1 MNNIHG
7 KIEYSELKDGLSG
20 LIRTRNEAPL
30 LGPCIDSCINAL
42 DELLVVCFD
51 CTDNTLEILEEK
63 KRQYPDKLRVFE
75 YNHEV
80 LAFDLTQ
87 EEFEFAKT
95 LPDDSPRLYC
105 NLCNWGMSKARYK
118 YLTKI
123 DSDQL
128 YFADEL
134 KKWRDVCSRDIQMK
148 WHISFVFGWLFM
160 VYFSLYRRMSLQ
172 VGKPCLWMIPDWFVK
187 LLFKPYS
194 DYSKWMLQRGKVL
207 IALSGVNVFKDNRW
221 YVTFDGVNIHPPYN
235 GEGDTV
241 IFKISNQAYWSKYYR
256 NRIPYSVTEVF
267 INTSC
272 RKLMFTYPMW
282 FHLHANRKYCCNK
295 VKKMKD
301 EHPECF
307 MPIED
312 FPSMTYREVLNK
324 MDKKAHTLYQMTL
337 FALIHKIGVS
347 RIKKHLDLL
356 S

>member
-1 MNNIHG
+1 
-7 KIEYSELKDGLSG
+7 
-20 LIRTRNEAPL
+20 
-30 LGPCIDSCINAL
+30 
-42 DELLVVCFD
+42 
-51 CTDNTLEILEEK
+51 
-63 KRQYPDKLRVFE
+63 
-75 YNHEV
+75 
-80 LAFDLTQ
+80 
-87 EEFEFAKT
+87 
-95 LPDDSPRLYC
+95 
-105 NLCNWGMSKARYK
+105 
-118 YLTKI
+118 
-123 DSDQL
+123 
-128 YFADEL
+128 
-134 KKWRDVCSRDIQMK
+134 
-148 WHISFVFGWLFM
+148 
-160 VYFSLYRRMSLQ
+160 MSLQ

-307 MPIED
+307 VPIED

>member
-1 MNNIHG
+1 M
-7 KIEYSELKDGLSG
+7 ETLYSSLKDGLSG
-20 LIRTRNEAPL
+20 LMRTRNEAQL
-30 LGPCIDSCINAL
+30 LEPCIDSCINAL
-42 DELLVVCFD
+42 DELIVVCFD

-105 NLCNWGMSKARYK
+105 NLCNFGLSKARYK

-123 DSDQL
+123 DADQI

-134 KKWRDVCSRDIQMK
+134 KKWRDVCANVVRVK
-148 WHISFVFGWLFM
+148 WHISFILGWFFM
-160 VYFSLYRRMSLQ
+160 MYFTAYRRMSFIKGQ
-172 VGKPCLWMIPDWFVK
+172 PCLWMLPDWFVK

-307 MPIED
+307 VPIED